1 MLSYYRSKLT
11 NLLNNGEYNKAFE
24 YLIQLVPNLSLI
36 ELNELS
42 NYYMNFMYLKNIRS
56 KL

>member
-11 NLLNNGEYNKAFE
+11 NLINNGEYDKAFE
-24 YLIQLVPNLSLI
+24 YLLRLIPNLSLI

-42 NYYMNFMYLKNIRS
+42 NYYMHFIYLKNMKS

>member
-1 MLSYYRSKLT
+1 MLSYYRFKLT
-11 NLLNNGEYNKAFE
+11 NLLNKGEYDKAFE
-24 YLIQLVPNLSLI
+24 YLLRLIPNLSLI

-42 NYYMNFMYLKNIRS
+42 NYYMHFIYLKNMKS

>member
-1 MLSYYRSKLT
+1 MLSYYRYKPT
-11 NLLNNGEYNKAFE
+11 NLINKGEHDIAFE
-24 YLIQLVPNLSLI
+24 YLLCLIPNLSLI
-36 ELNELS
+36 ELIELS